1 MRVFFSGRGLLPL
14 SLSALLLL
22 GAAVE
27 PRARACGRFA
37 AVRSPASA
45 SAGHRRAA
53 RRDGLTCLPKD
64 VSADEVVT
72 YGGGAEGN
80 LTVRK
85 TLAKM
90 KARCRKGKLV
100 DSRRREIRFFRP
112 ACWGNPPSDYL
123 EIKRREAEELEKL
136 KRRYT
141 VIVFSCSPLIS

>member
-1 MRVFFSGRGLLPL
+1 MRVSFSGRGLLL

-27 PRARACGRFA
+27 PRARARRRSA
-37 AVRSPASA
+37 AVKSHASE
-45 SAGHRRAA
+45 SDGHRRAA
-53 RRDGLTCLPKD
+53 RRDGLACLPKD
-64 VSADEVVT
+64 VSADDVVT
-72 YGGGAEGN
+72 YGGGDEGN
-80 LTVRK
+80 VTVKK

-112 ACWGNPPSDYL
+112 ACWGRPPSDYL
-123 EIKRREAEELEKL
+123 EIKRRESEEFEKL

>member
-1 MRVFFSGRGLLPL
+1 LLL
-14 SLSALLLL
+14 SLSVLLLS

-27 PRARACGRFA
+27 PHARARLA
-37 AVRSPASA
+37 AVKCHASE
-45 SAGHRRAA
+45 SDGHRRAA
-53 RRDGLTCLPKD
+53 RRDGLACLPKD
-64 VSADEVVT
+64 VSADDVVT

-80 LTVRK
+80 VTVKK

-90 KARCRKGKLV
+90 GARCRKGKLV

-112 ACWGNPPSDYL
+112 ACWGRPPLDYL
-123 EIKRREAEELEKL
+123 EIKRRESEEFEKL